1 MSDKPEKKTRAKKSG
16 GQGENPPKPKAKKAK
31 EPEAYDDEE
40 VEFLEM
46 LNDKLAVYVKAEL
59 DALDPKGFDRAWE
72 KLSKDLKAATELLL
86 APEPVEQKQ
95 VAKS

>member
-1 MSDKPEKKTRAKKSG
+1 MSDKPEKKTRAKK
-16 GQGENPPKPKAKKAK
+16 EPKEPKPKAKKAK

-46 LNDKLAVYVKAEL
+46 LNDKLSVYVKAEL

-86 APEPVEQKQ
+86 CGDAPHDPSQEK
-95 VAKS
+95 KSSP